1 MSTERVQKLLA
12 TAGYGS
18 RREIERWIGAGRVK
32 VNGKVISVGDK
43 ASASDRIEFDG
54 KPLRLSQREPIPQV
68 IAYHKPI
75 GEICTRHDPEG
86 RPTVFDNLPELRRGR
101 WVSVG
106 RLDVNTC
113 GLLLFATDGALAEAL
128 MHPSHEI
135 IRKYAVRV
143 LGHPSDADI
152 ARLTT
157 GVTLDDGPAKF
168 AQVDRA
174 DGHEAIDGVHQSS
187 NLWFHVTLRE
197 GRKREVRRLWEAIG
211 CKVSRLIRIAFG
223 PIQLPRNLPRGKWAS
238 LQPRQLERLY
248 KEAGVPIPEAL
259 AEQLSQ
265 FTPKRRSHKKPYSG
279 DRKSSMPG
287 AKKPTSGKPAGRKS
301 GPKKPSSR
309 PSKTGPGA
317 APGNPWRKP
326 G

>member
-43 ASASDRIEFDG
+43 ASLSDRVELDG
-54 KPLRLSQREPIPQV
+54 KPLRLNQREAVPQV

-86 RPTVFDNLPELRRGR
+86 RPTVFDNLPELKRGR

-113 GLLLFATDGALAEAL
+113 GLLLFTTDGALAEAL

-211 CKVSRLIRIAFG
+211 CKVSRLIGIAFG
-223 PIQLPRNLPRGKWAS
+223 PIQLPRNLPRGKS
-238 LQPRQLERLY
+238 SLLQPRQLERLY
-248 KEAGVPIPEAL
+248 KEASVPIPEAL
-259 AEQLSQ
+259 ATLLSQ
-265 FTPKRRSHKKPYSG
+265 FTPKRGAQKKPYSG
-279 DRKSSMPG
+279 GRKPP
-287 AKKPTSGKPAGRKS
+287 KSGKPSRSGKPSGRKS
-301 GPKKPSSR
+301 EPKGSSSRRSSPGGKSAPANPWKKP
-309 PSKTGPGA
+309 G
-317 APGNPWRKP
+317 
-326 G
+326 